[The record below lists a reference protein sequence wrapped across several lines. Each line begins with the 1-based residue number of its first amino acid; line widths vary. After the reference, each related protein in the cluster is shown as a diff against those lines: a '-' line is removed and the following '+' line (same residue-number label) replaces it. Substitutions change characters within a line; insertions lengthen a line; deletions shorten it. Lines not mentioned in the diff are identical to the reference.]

1 MAVAATK
8 RILKGLALSIIFSAF
23 AINVS
28 AEDYAVAQ
36 GYAHGFN
43 NGISV
48 YSGVFALNKDVSLDT
63 AAYFKYS
70 VDLINPDKEDEDE
83 GSVAVVSGASSAV
96 NTAND
101 TRNAVTLG
109 VSHNFSNIIGVE
121 AYYDYSHEKDYAS
134 STPTITFKKDLFE
147 KNTTITAG
155 YSRNAD
161 TIDGRFMDS
170 SQDKTTDNYFVGL
183 TQVVSPVTIA
193 QIGYSNNNSRG
204 QQSEGIRLVPVD
216 GADASTC
223 TAESVTC
230 VDEAFPGNRVRQ
242 AYLAGVNHYFVEGAG
257 GFLDR
262 SSVKL
267 TVRYYDDSWD
277 IDSYTGEVEFNKYI
291 SEDLVL
297 RLDYRYYTQ
306 SKAFFVKDSYSSSD
320 ELRSSSP
327 QLLEKDTNLYGVKL
341 TYNLRDSLKT
351 RLFNTGIIEGKYEYY
366 SESIGVNAHVLMAG
380 LRMAF

>member
-1 MAVAATK
+1 MAATK

-23 AINVS
+23 AINAS

-223 TAESVTC
+223 TAESATC

>member
-8 RILKGLALSIIFSAF
+8 RIIKGLALSIIFSAF
-23 AINVS
+23 AINAS

-161 TIDGRFMDS
+161 TVDGRFMDG
-170 SQDKTTDNYFVGL
+170 SQDKTTDNYFVGV
-183 TQVVSPVTIA
+183 TQVLSPVTIA

-223 TAESVTC
+223 TAESATC
-230 VDEAFPGNRVRQ
+230 VDEAFPGNRVRK
-242 AYLAGVNHYFVEGAG
+242 AYLAGVNHYFVEGARG
-257 GFLDR
+257 ILDR

-267 TVRYYDDSWD
+267 TLRYYDDSWD
-277 IDSYTGEVEFNKYI
+277 IDSYTGEVEFNKYL

-306 SKAFFVKDSYSSSD
+306 SKAFFVKDSYSSTD

-327 QLLEKDTNLYGVKL
+327 QLLDKDTNLYGVKL
-341 TYNLRDSLKT
+341 TYNLRDRLKT
-351 RLFNTGIIEGKYEYY
+351 TLFNTGIIEGKYEYY

-380 LRMAF
+380 FRMAF